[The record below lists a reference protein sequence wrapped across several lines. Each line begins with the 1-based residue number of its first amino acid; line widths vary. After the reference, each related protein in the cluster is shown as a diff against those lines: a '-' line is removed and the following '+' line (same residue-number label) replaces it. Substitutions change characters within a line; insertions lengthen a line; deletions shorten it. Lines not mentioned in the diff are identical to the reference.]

1 MMRLISGLREHLRKI
16 PRGRRDWTPDALV
29 GSLKASKRVLWAR
42 NDRVGQR
49 RDGFPSAASPPLSWP
64 VQSAAANF
72 TRLRPLLKQTSPPAP
87 GTIARFIHQGACKR
101 MTTHP
106 LPSPDAST
114 GSAGEGRASP
124 RRGTATISDRQISC
138 QDGQNVLYLFLPPQ
152 PRRRSPLSGSVEAIP
167 QSASARNRSAG
178 RSRSMGRGAPR
189 AGRSSGGEARRRS
202 LERGRLG
209 RRRA

>member
-1 MMRLISGLREHLRKI
+1 M
-16 PRGRRDWTPDALV
+16 TPDALV

-124 RRGTATISDRQISC
+124 RTGAATISDRQISC
-138 QDGQNVLYLFLPPQ
+138 QGGQSVLYLFLPRSLEGEACCPVPSKLFRRAPLLATDPPSQ
-152 PRRRSPLSGSVEAIP
+152 PIDWG
-167 QSASARNRSAG
+167 AG
-178 RSRSMGRGAPR
+178 RRALGEVRWGE
-189 AGRSSGGEARRRS
+189 AGRQS